1 MIALCRSKSWVIHLK
16 EEHQNL
22 HLPHSQRGVKG
33 HVIVYP
39 QEASAVAKVLPPSM
53 EEITTP
59 ICVLFS
65 LNVSEDE
72 QILPVH
78 VQHVKPN
85 YGEEMLTS
93 RYDTISEDM
102 GAHPPEVDFQ
112 NVVVADV
119 DVHAPANELSAAALR
134 HVKNHGGGYIQI
146 PHDASHSVRMSIK
159 RHVRHLFSLQDR

>member
-1 MIALCRSKSWVIHLK
+1 MASEHNPLYSDIHIDH
-16 EEHQNL
+16 E
-22 HLPHSQRGVKG
+22 
-33 HVIVYP
+33 
-39 QEASAVAKVLPPSM
+39 
-53 EEITTP
+53 
-59 ICVLFS
+59 S

-146 PHDASHSVRMSIK
+146 PHGHQPVLVSDDVPYLVSIWCWW
-159 RHVRHLFSLQDR
+159 V